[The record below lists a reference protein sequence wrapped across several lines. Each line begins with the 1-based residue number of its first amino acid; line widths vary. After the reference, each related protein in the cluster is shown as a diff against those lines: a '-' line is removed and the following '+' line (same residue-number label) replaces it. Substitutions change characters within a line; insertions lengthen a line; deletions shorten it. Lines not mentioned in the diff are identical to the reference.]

1 VEIHGSLRIEVHADV
16 DAGRVPCIADA
27 VKGVADRRGMGFWVS
42 DVASFYGKLKSLG
55 APEDLLEIFK
65 EPNFVAITLMD
76 AGTRINLMLYIDKE
90 SGRIN
95 RVELVTSIAKQY
107 RAEDSI
113 RSAVAELETVRKALD
128 TAKEVLETVK
138 SCAQ

>member
-1 VEIHGSLRIEVHADV
+1 
-16 DAGRVPCIADA
+16 
-27 VKGVADRRGMGFWVS
+27 MGFWVS

-90 SGRIN
+90 SRRIN

-113 RSAVAELETVRKALD
+113 RSTVAELETVRKALD

-138 SCAQ
+138 SCTQ